1 MTDIEQSA
9 ASASAA
15 SSAAKPWPV
24 PDSYGIDRFAD
35 DSSLRSLLPLYLDD
49 DLHQHLMPVFEDL
62 GPRLGGE
69 LDSLAADAD
78 KNPPVLHQRNRR
90 GEDLQSIE
98 IHPAYR
104 QLQEVAYGELG
115 MAAMSHTAGVFGWP
129 EPLPPVV
136 KYIFF
141 YLFAQAEFGLE
152 CPVSMTDSLT
162 RVLRKYGSQDL
173 IDYYLPK
180 LTSQNLDELWQ
191 GAMFMTEQAAGSD
204 VGQTS
209 TIAEPNDD
217 GTWGLTGEKWFCSNV
232 DAKLTMVLARPAGA
246 GGGIKGVGLFLL
258 PSELPDGT
266 PNSYRIVRLKDKL
279 GTRSM
284 PSGEVSLQGATAYLI
299 GDIDKGFKQMASM
312 INPSRLSN
320 GVRAAG
326 LMRRAFAEARFVST
340 NRVAFGTDLIDLPLQ
355 TRQLAKLMLTTEQ
368 ALSACM
374 HTAKIYGQ
382 SERGDT
388 EASSALRILTPLL
401 KFRVTRDARKVT
413 ADAME
418 VRGGVGY
425 IEDFGDARVFRDAQL
440 GSIWEGTSNIVSLDV
455 ARAAHRSSALKPLII
470 HLEELLAEAERRIPD
485 FAQSAAETFASLL
498 RRLDNIS
505 HDLLHAVERLADKV
519 NEAETRQIATAFYNL
534 SSAVFMAWEGAQIA
548 RTNSDFSRLVLAAMV
563 IRHKLSPQDPLR
575 PAVDDPELLKDLIQ
589 GSEITAERAADYVDE
604 VLQ

>member
-15 SSAAKPWPV
+15 SSAATPWPV

-49 DLHQHLMPVFEDL
+49 DLHQHLLPVFEDL

-78 KNPPVLHQRNRR
+78 KNPPVLHQRTRR

-115 MAAMSHTAGVFGWP
+115 MAAMSHKAGVFGWP

-217 GTWGLTGEKWFCSNV
+217 GTWSLTGEKWFCSNV
-232 DAKLTMVLARPAGA
+232 DAKLTMVLARPVGA
-246 GGGIKGVGLFLL
+246 VEGIKGVGLFLL

-382 SERGDT
+382 SERGDA

-470 HLEELLAEAERRIPD
+470 YLEELLAEVERQIPD
-485 FAQSAAETFASLL
+485 FGQSAAEAFTSLL

-505 HDLLHAVERLADKV
+505 HDLLHAVERLADKA

-534 SSAVFMAWEGAQIA
+534 SSAVFMAWEGAQLA
-548 RTNSDFSRLVLAAMV
+548 RTNSDCSRLVLAAMV
-563 IRHKLSPQDPLR
+563 VRHKLSPQDPRR
-575 PAVDDPELLKDLIQ
+575 PTVDDPELLKDLIR
-589 GSEITAERAADYVDE
+589 GFEITAERAADYVAE